1 MSTRKEVERLKE
13 DLAAVLASDRR
24 PTRLERQLTRREA
37 EQIAAEAAARRKQ
50 MRENGMR
57 ARLAA
62 HHLPWRIA
70 VGVAIAAGVEW
81 LVRWLFD
88 PLTAVMVA
96 GSAALML
103 GWGGWMAGRR
113 VMKWR
118 RQIHVAAAAAAV
130 WLVWAAVT
138 GPSWAAAFWW
148 VLGTVACST
157 RWWKAHRI
165 PHPLAPSRDRVPVPV
180 LDESVPALWDRNL
193 GDQSG
198 RLPGSYLSKE
208 DTSVP
213 KRVRYLIN
221 LRAGKQTP
229 SKVLG
234 ELEYIAGG
242 LHVPIERVVLEPD
255 PERDPNRVQLTIVE
269 VSPIEQTMNYA
280 GARIAGERRN
290 LIDIG
295 PYGDGDGFAQWRRW
309 TPGEKPMT
317 GSWLSGFIVGGTGI
331 GKSRLMELLAAGY
344 MAAADSVVWF
354 IDPQGGASSP
364 ALKEWADW
372 SVDDEGATTMLF
384 ALERIAKAR
393 EREMTAMKW
402 SRFDPSPERPGII
415 VFIDECHDIFK
426 KNAKRWA
433 ALARKT
439 QKVGIAFV
447 GLTQDASLS
456 SFQEEA
462 LRAAL
467 LTNAIIMRTESKTQ
481 GQLIPGI
488 EVNPLTLPDIPGF
501 GYVLKRSASGR
512 TAPFRSEYLAAP
524 EAWFERYPMPKLD
537 TLSAAAAGD
546 VYQLRAEDAAAKEE
560 ETLRWVE
567 GLRNGEVV
575 VEDDEPD
582 LDDEG
587 DDEQGGAFQPPV
599 FPASPFEPRPQDK
612 PADQRILVAVAQGI
626 TRTRDIQEAV
636 GLGKSQTAA
645 LLRKL
650 VDEQHLEQPT
660 VGVYAIAGSASPPER

>member
-1 MSTRKEVERLKE
+1 MSRRKESERLRE
-13 DLAAVLASDRR
+13 DLAAVIAAAEVGRRR
-24 PTRLERQLTRREA
+24 PLTKREA
-37 EQIAAEAAARRKQ
+37 EQIRLEDQAHRKL

-62 HHLPWRIA
+62 HHLPWR
-70 VGVAIAAGVEW
+70 VAAGVAVLAALCW
-81 LVRWLFD
+81 LITWLFGRETGVE
-88 PLTAVMVA
+88 LACA
-96 GSAALML
+96 IAILMA
-103 GWGGWMAGRR
+103 WVSRMIGRR
-113 VMKWR
+113 AMKWR
-118 RQIHVAAAAAAV
+118 RDVYLATGVAAV
-130 WLVWAAVT
+130 WLIYAAAV
-138 GPSWAAAFWW
+138 GPTLEVPLCWMVGVIVS
-148 VLGTVACST
+148 SN

-193 GDQSG
+193 GDQGG
-198 RLPGSYLSKE
+198 RLPGSFLDHE

-269 VSPIEQTMNYA
+269 VSPIEKTMNYA

-317 GSWLSGFIVGGTGI
+317 GSWLSGFVVGGTGI

-344 MAAADSVVWF
+344 MAAGDSVVWF

-372 SVDDEGATTMLF
+372 AVDDEGATTMLF

-393 EREMTAMKW
+393 EREMNAMRW

-415 VFIDECHDIFK
+415 VYIDECHDIFK

-447 GLTQDASLS
+447 GLTQEASLS

-488 EVNPLTLPDIPGF
+488 EVDPLTLPDIAGF
-501 GYVLKRSASGR
+501 GYVLKRSSSGR
-512 TAPFRSEYLAAP
+512 TAPFRSEYLADPAR
-524 EAWFERYPMPKLD
+524 WFGQYPMPKLD
-537 TLSAAAAGD
+537 QLSAAAAGD
-546 VYQLRAEDAAAKEE
+546 VYQLRAEDAAAQEE
-560 ETLRWVE
+560 ETRRWVE
-567 GLRNGEVV
+567 AMRNGEVTI
-575 VEDDEPD
+575 DDEPD
-582 LDDEG
+582 LDDTGAER
-587 DDEQGGAFQPPV
+587 ETGAFQPPA
-599 FPASPFEPRPQDK
+599 FPRSPFDQRPQDK
-612 PADQRILVAVAQGI
+612 TPGQQIVALVAQGV
-626 TRTRDIQEAV
+626 TRTEEILKASPV
-636 GLGKSQTAA
+636 GKSQTHA
-645 LLRKL
+645 LLKQM
-650 VDEQHLEQPT
+650 VDEHHLEQPT
-660 VGVYAIAGSASPPER
+660 RGVYAIAGSASVPER